1 MTQTRVVAT
10 ATAAFGARWTLGQD
24 EDGTWMIAR
33 KWMGRDSH
41 HGAMLTRKESVQYFD
56 NETDARAYFTHY
68 TTPIIAVEAN

>member
-10 ATAAFGARWTLGQD
+10 ATAAFGARWQLGVD
-24 EDGTWMIAR
+24 EDAQWAIAR
-33 KWMGRDSH
+33 EIPALKRGQPSGVR
-41 HGAMLTRKESVQYFD
+41 VQRFD